1 VLIKGCFHRFGQ
13 KCLENYL
20 NSDSPRNNRCPQCRR
35 EWYKRQTSWT
45 TPRDINVTESLIASS
60 LPREPRVRARRTQYA
75 LDHEQATN
83 NNLITSH
90 LDEIFRRLDLI
101 QDIGSEQHT
110 STADTRVRLQAIER
124 RARRLY
130 GELQVAYEGNT
141 SMQAQPSATMREP
154 LTRQRTRATRQAE
167 NVARERGME
176 TSAIALHSDPY
187 SLMVGED
194 QRRTTVSSTFC
205 TPEETSESVIT
216 SPVSTEDVDHP
227 SLSSPSEA
235 PISASQYVEYLRW
248 GQSRISD
255 DDLPRLRE
263 SAASSTV
270 TSGFNHEEIDE
281 PRWADLTSHVGL
293 LDPLSPQRS
302 YHWILTSEDLQTF
315 RTTA

>member
-101 QDIGSEQHT
+101 QDIGSEQHP

-141 SMQAQPSATMREP
+141 GMQAQPSATMREP
-154 LTRQRTRATRQAE
+154 LMRQRARATRQVE
-167 NVARERGME
+167 DVARERGMD
-176 TSAIALHSDPY
+176 T
-187 SLMVGED
+187 SLMVGVD
-194 QRRTTVSSTFC
+194 RSRTIVSPSFC
-205 TPEETSESVIT
+205 TPEETPESAIK
-216 SPVSTEDVDHP
+216 SPVSTEDVDHASASP
-227 SLSSPSEA
+227 PSEA
-235 PISASQYVEYLRW
+235 PISASQYAEYLRR
-248 GQSRISD
+248 GQSRIS
-255 DDLPRLRE
+255 RR
-263 SAASSTV
+263 
-270 TSGFNHEEIDE
+270 
-281 PRWADLTSHVGL
+281 
-293 LDPLSPQRS
+293 
-302 YHWILTSEDLQTF
+302 
-315 RTTA
+315 